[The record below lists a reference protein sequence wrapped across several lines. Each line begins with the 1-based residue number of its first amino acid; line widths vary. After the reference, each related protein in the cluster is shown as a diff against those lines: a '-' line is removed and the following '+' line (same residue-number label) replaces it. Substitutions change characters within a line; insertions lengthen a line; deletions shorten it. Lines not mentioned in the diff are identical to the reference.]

1 MRLIEEDEVEY
12 IMLSCWDCYDSC
24 GFICKNNDNTLLD
37 SDYSSGHGVC
47 CKPGSTSPECLPTET
62 YSCSEPSFITDDS
75 TSECSNLMTRSSNQ
89 NNNFFAFCP
98 STNAKMC
105 GISDDETDT
114 EMRISATFQQETI
127 ALSSLKYNSAEDVYD
142 ACFYQ
147 IGAEIT
153 DEEKE

>member
-1 MRLIEEDEVEY
+1 
-12 IMLSCWDCYDSC
+12 
-24 GFICKNNDNTLLD
+24 
-37 SDYSSGHGVC
+37 
-47 CKPGSTSPECLPTET
+47 
-62 YSCSEPSFITDDS
+62 
-75 TSECSNLMTRSSNQ
+75 
-89 NNNFFAFCP
+89 
-98 STNAKMC
+98 MC